1 MASVSST
8 VRCRVVVP
16 AEVTA
21 TGVCAA
27 MPNSVSPLA
36 TSARC
41 EAVACSTS
49 IPGAAA
55 SRGQSTPVRTSTSRW
70 VEPSGTPA

>member
-1 MASVSST
+1 MASVAST
-8 VRCRVVVP
+8 VRCLVVVP

-41 EAVACSTS
+41 AAAACSTS
-49 IPGAAA
+49 MPGAAA
-55 SRGQSTPVRTSTSRW
+55 SRGQSTPVRTSASRC
-70 VEPSGTPA
+70 VDPSGTPA